1 MKCYGFSPLRMPA
14 DLKFKD
20 LVHGHDERVPIDG
33 IAFGL
38 RALFDALY
46 RLVM

>member
-1 MKCYGFSPLRMPA
+1 MKCYGFSPLRMPV

-20 LVHGHDERVPIDG
+20 LVHGHDERVPING

-46 RLVM
+46 WLVM